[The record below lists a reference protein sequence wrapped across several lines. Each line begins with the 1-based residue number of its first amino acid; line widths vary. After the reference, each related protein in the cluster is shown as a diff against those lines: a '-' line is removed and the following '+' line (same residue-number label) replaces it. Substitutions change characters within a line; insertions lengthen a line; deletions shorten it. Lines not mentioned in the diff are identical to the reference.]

1 MKRLFTIL
9 FVLVAVF
16 SVRATV
22 TFTMEPECVSRNNGS
37 AVTFNNIVIKMKN
50 AQPNT
55 EYRLNGCSGT
65 FSLTPDVA
73 GGVNYT
79 ATNVRIYV
87 NADTQHNPFCTFR
100 VEKRLNGRWVDAG
113 ISYDVPYCWVD
124 CPTDLSEKNLFTT
137 SNACTISK
145 EQDFLNQKNANLPT
159 ANFQQSYKYDWGDGF
174 QGFRTME
181 DDQAYDGV
189 RVRVYTPAGHL
200 VKQCTLPRYWVRSCP
215 RFTPV
220 VIELAANKCYIT
232 NTELKSIFNKSPY
245 TNRQYPCGDGLLDG
259 VAMEYVNVSG
269 NFYIG
274 TYTENLFRAKP
285 GAWGIYYNTYLC
297 PQTFTVKA
305 KSVTCIMNNRNDKTE
320 LITTCSKAYELSAPT
335 VTCNQKRYYSI
346 DGGDYIEVPSNNFQ
360 ESFYARDTP
369 YEISWKVSDGVTTAV
384 CATKSVVNVSLKQM
398 SATCADYGYVAAS
411 GPFLLKYP
419 SVADATEV
427 NFEVTSLKHDGSN
440 LTWEVG
446 TDGISAELPMGNS
459 EIKMNA
465 YNCGVLQAELI
476 CPVLVVQKA
485 DVCE

>member
-16 SVRATV
+16 SARAAV

-73 GGVNYT
+73 GSVNYT

-113 ISYDVPYCWVD
+113 ISYNVPYCWVD
-124 CPTDLSEKNLFTT
+124 CPTDLSEKYLFTT
-137 SNACTISK
+137 SNECTINN
-145 EQDFLNQKNANLPT
+145 EQDFLTQENAHLPT
-159 ANFQQSYKYDWGDGF
+159 ANFQQSYKYDWGSGY
-174 QGFRTME
+174 QGFKTLE
-181 DDQAYDGV
+181 DDKTYKGV
-189 RVRVYTPAGHL
+189 KVRVYTPSGHIA
-200 VKQCTLPRYWVRSCP
+200 KQCTLPNYWVRSCP
-215 RFTPV
+215 RYTPV
-220 VIELAANKCYIT
+220 TFTLAANQCVLPSSTI
-232 NTELKSIFNKSPY
+232 NNKFSSYATDVKPCPNASTLSLSY
-245 TNRQYPCGDGLLDG
+245 NRVNSSYP
-259 VAMEYVNVSG
+259 V
-269 NFYIG
+269 G
-274 TYTENLFRAKP
+274 TYTLPLYHVPSIFFWT
-285 GAWGIYYNTYLC
+285 GGYDC

-305 KSVTCIMNNRNDKTE
+305 RAVTCSMDNRNNKTE
-320 LITTCSKAYELSAPT
+320 QITTCGKEYELSAPT
-335 VTCNQKRYYSI
+335 VPCSEKRYYSI
-346 DGGDYIEVPSNNFQ
+346 DGGDFIEVPSNNFR
-360 ESFYARDTP
+360 ESFYVRDTP
-369 YEISWKVSDGVTTAV
+369 YEITWKVSDGVTTAV
-384 CATKSVVNVSLKQM
+384 CATKSVINVSLKQM
-398 SATCADYGYVAAS
+398 SATCGDYGYVAAS

-446 TDGISAELPMGNS
+446 TDGINAELPMGSS

-465 YNCGVLQAELI
+465 YNCGDLQAELT